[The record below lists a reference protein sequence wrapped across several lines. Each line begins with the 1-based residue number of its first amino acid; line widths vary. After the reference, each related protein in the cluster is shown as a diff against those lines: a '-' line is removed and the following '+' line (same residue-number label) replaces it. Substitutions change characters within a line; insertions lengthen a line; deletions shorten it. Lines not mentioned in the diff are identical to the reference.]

1 MTTPR
6 TRFAAM
12 SAWLLLLATLAAV
25 NSAAGGAMTPALA
38 FLWLLVAI
46 VPCTILLAVFRGTPP
61 RTINQVLYDGE
72 QAPAH
77 ASVRRPDRQSL

>member
-1 MTTPR
+1 MTIPR